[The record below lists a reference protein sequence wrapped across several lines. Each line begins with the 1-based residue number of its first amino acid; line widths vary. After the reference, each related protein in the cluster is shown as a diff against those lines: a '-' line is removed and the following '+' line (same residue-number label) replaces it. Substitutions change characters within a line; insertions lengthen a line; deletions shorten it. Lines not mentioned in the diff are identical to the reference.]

1 MAKVITIVA
10 SIIGILLLILYMS
23 GGLIGLG
30 LSLILNSIP
39 PILWLVILTFI
50 FLALLK
56 GKK

>member
-1 MAKVITIVA
+1 MAKVVLVI
-10 SIIGILLLILYMS
+10 SGIIGILLLILYMS

-30 LSLILNSIP
+30 LSLILKTIP